1 VAKEQ
6 YIKRNDGFCV
16 QIHLNIR
23 KENGVK
29 LDIEHWYDHAPK
41 LVERVREGDEIA

>member
-1 VAKEQ
+1 MAKEH
-6 YIKRNDGFCV
+6 YIKRHDGVCA

-29 LDIEHWYDHAPK
+29 LDTEHWCDHVLK
-41 LVERVREGDEIA
+41 SVETVREDD